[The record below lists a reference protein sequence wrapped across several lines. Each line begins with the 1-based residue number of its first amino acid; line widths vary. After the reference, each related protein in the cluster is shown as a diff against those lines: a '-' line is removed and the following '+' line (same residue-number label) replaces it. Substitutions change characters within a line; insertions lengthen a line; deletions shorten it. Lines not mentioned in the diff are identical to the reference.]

1 MRRAHRLSSPLISA
15 CKHALQ
21 VNLGLENNETVLIV
35 TDAEKRQIGRAFQE
49 AALQLTQQVDLI
61 EIPIP
66 KFNGEKPPDSAAE
79 KMLSADVILMP
90 LAKSLSWTRARRE
103 ATQTGARIGSMPQI
117 TENIILRTFP
127 IDYESIKRR
136 VNKLDDLFDAAT
148 KVKVTT
154 RLGTNLEFSVSG
166 RKGRGRN
173 GGVYTRKGAWGN
185 LPCGEAF
192 IAPVEGSVNGLY
204 FVDASHAGVGEIF
217 EPIKVTVEDG
227 FAINIEG
234 GPEATILSNMLTA
247 VDDPNAF
254 NIAEF
259 GIGCNDKAKII
270 GITLEDEK
278 VLGTCHIALGR
289 NLFFG
294 GTVDVGV
301 HVDGVIKSPTI
312 YFDNQKIMEG
322 GKLMV

>member
-1 MRRAHRLSSPLISA
+1 MRSAHRLSSPLISA

-21 VNLGLENNETVLIV
+21 ANLGLENNETVLIV
-35 TDAEKRQIGRAFQE
+35 TDAEKRQIGQAFKE
-49 AALQLTQQVDLI
+49 AALKSTSKIDFL

-66 KFNGEKPPDSAAE
+66 KFNGDEPPDYAAE

-103 ATQTGARIGSMPQI
+103 ATQSGARIGSMPQI
-117 TENIILRTFP
+117 TEDIILRTFT

-136 VNKLDDLFDAAT
+136 VNKIDDLFDAAT
-148 KVKVTT
+148 KVKITT
-154 RLGTNLEFSVSG
+154 KLGTSLEVSVSG
-166 RKGRGRN
+166 REGRGRN
-173 GGVYTRKGAWGN
+173 GGIYTSKGAWGN

-192 IAPVEGSVNGLY
+192 IAPLEGSTNGVY
-204 FVDASHAGVGEIF
+204 WVDASQAGVGKVS
-217 EPIKVTVEDG
+217 EPIKVTVEKG
-227 FAINIEG
+227 LAVKFAG
-234 GPEATILSNMLTA
+234 GNEARTLKKMLEEVA
-247 VDDPNAF
+247 DPNAF
-254 NIAEF
+254 NMAEF
-259 GIGCNDKAKII
+259 GIGCNDKAKIV

-278 VLGTCHIALGR
+278 VLGTCHVALGR
-289 NLFFG
+289 NVFFG

-312 YFDNQKIMEG
+312 YFDNQRIMEE

>member
-1 MRRAHRLSSPLISA
+1 MSGTHLSSSLISA
-15 CKHALQ
+15 CKHGLQTNLALKS
-21 VNLGLENNETVLIV
+21 NETVLIV
-35 TDAEKRQIGRAFQE
+35 TDAEKRQIGRAFKE
-49 AALQLTQQVDLI
+49 AALKITSKIDLL

-66 KFNGEKPPDSAAE
+66 KFNGEEPPDYAAE

-90 LAKSLSWTRARRE
+90 LAKSLSWTQARRE

-117 TENIILRTFP
+117 TEDIILRTFP

-154 RLGTNLEFSVSG
+154 KLGTSLEFSVSG

-173 GGVYTRKGAWGN
+173 GGIYKSKGAWGN

-204 FVDASHAGVGEIF
+204 FIDASHAGVGEIF
-217 EPIKVTVEDG
+217 APIKVIVENG

-294 GTVDVGV
+294 GTVDVGL

-312 YFDNQKIMEG
+312 YFDNQKITEE
-322 GKLMV
+322 GKLII

>member
-35 TDAEKRQIGRAFQE
+35 TDAEKCQIGQAFKE
-49 AALQLTQQVDLI
+49 AALEITSQIDFL

-66 KFNGEKPPDSAAE
+66 KFIGEEPTDSAAE

-103 ATQTGARIGSMPQI
+103 ATQKGARIGSMPQI

-127 IDYESIKRR
+127 IDYESIKCR
-136 VNKLDDLFDAAT
+136 VNKLDDLFDVAT

-154 RLGTNLEFSVSG
+154 KLGTSLEFRVSG

-173 GGVYTRKGAWGN
+173 GGIYRRKGAWGN

-192 IAPVEGSVNGLY
+192 IAPVEGSANGVYLI
-204 FVDASHAGVGEIF
+204 DASQAGVGKVS

-227 FAINIEG
+227 LAVKFEG
-234 GPEATILSNMLTA
+234 RNEARTLKEMLEA

-294 GTVDVGV
+294 GRVDVGV

>member
-1 MRRAHRLSSPLISA
+1 MKDTHFPNSPLIAA

-21 VNLGLENNETVLIV
+21 SNLALKSNETVLIV
-35 TDAEKRQIGRAFQE
+35 TDAKKHQIGQAFKE
-49 AALQLTQQVDLI
+49 AAQKITSKIDFL

-66 KFNGEKPPDSAAE
+66 KFNGEEPPDSAAE

-90 LAKSLSWTRARRE
+90 LAKSLSWTQARRE
-103 ATQTGARIGSMPQI
+103 ATQSGARIASMPQI
-117 TENIILRTFP
+117 TDDIILRTFP

-136 VNKLDDLFDAAT
+136 VNRIDDLFDAADQVKITT
-148 KVKVTT
+148 KS
-154 RLGTNLEFSVSG
+154 GTNFEFSVSR

-173 GGVYTRKGAWGN
+173 GGIYRSKGAWGN

-192 IAPVEGSVNGLY
+192 IAPVEGSANGVYL
-204 FVDASHAGVGEIF
+204 VDASQAGVGKIS
-217 EPIKVTVEDG
+217 EPIKVTVEKG
-227 FAINIEG
+227 FAVKFEG
-234 GPEATILSNMLTA
+234 GSEALTLKEMLEG

-278 VLGTCHIALGR
+278 VLGTCHVALGR

-294 GTVDVGV
+294 GKIDVGV
-301 HVDGVIKSPTI
+301 HVDGVIKLPTI
-312 YFDNQKIMEG
+312 YFDNKKIMAE

>member
-1 MRRAHRLSSPLISA
+1 MRSVRVLSHPLKSA
-15 CKHALQ
+15 CEHALKS
-21 VNLGLENNETVLIV
+21 NLALKSNETVLIV
-35 TDAEKRQIGRAFQE
+35 TDAEKRRFGRAFQE

-66 KFNGEKPPDSAAE
+66 EFNGEEPPDSAAA

-103 ATQTGARIGSMPQI
+103 ATQTGARIASMPQI
-117 TENIILRTFP
+117 TEDIILRTFP
-127 IDYESIKRR
+127 IDYEPIKRR

-148 KVKVTT
+148 KVKVITK
-154 RLGTNLEFSVSG
+154 LGTNLEFSVSG

-173 GGVYTRKGAWGN
+173 GGIYQNRGAWGN

-192 IAPVEGSVNGLY
+192 IAPLEGSANGVY

-217 EPIKVTVEDG
+217 QPIEITVKNG
-227 FAINIEG
+227 CAINIRG
-234 GPEATILSNMLTA
+234 GREATILSNMLTA
-247 VDDPNAF
+247 VDDPNAL

-278 VLGTCHIALGR
+278 VLGTCHVALGR
-289 NLFFG
+289 NVLFG
-294 GTVDVGV
+294 GKIDVGV

-312 YFDNQKIMEG
+312 YFDNQKIVAEG
-322 GKLMV
+322 ELLI

>member
-1 MRRAHRLSSPLISA
+1 MSSARLLSSPLMSA

-21 VNLGLENNETVLIV
+21 TNLALKSNETVLIV
-35 TDAEKRQIGRAFQE
+35 TDAEKCQIGRAFQE

-66 KFNGEKPPDSAAE
+66 EFNGEEPPGFAAA
-79 KMLSADVILMP
+79 KMLSSDVILMP
-90 LAKSLSWTRARRE
+90 LAKSLSWTQARRE
-103 ATQTGARIGSMPQI
+103 ATQSGARIGSMPQI
-117 TENIILRTFP
+117 TEDIILRTFP
-127 IDYESIKRR
+127 IDYDPIKRR

-154 RLGTNLEFSVSG
+154 KLGTSLEFSVSR

-173 GGVYTRKGAWGN
+173 GGIYRSKGAWGN

-192 IAPVEGSVNGLY
+192 IAPVEGSANGSYL
-204 FVDASHAGVGEIF
+204 VDASHAGVGEICK
-217 EPIKVTVEDG
+217 PIKVTVENG

-247 VDDPNAF
+247 IDDPNAF

-270 GITLEDEK
+270 GLTLEDEK
-278 VLGTCHIALGR
+278 VLGTCHVALGR
-289 NLFFG
+289 NMLFG

-301 HVDGVIKSPTI
+301 HVDGVLKLPTI
-312 YFDNQKIMEG
+312 YFDNQKIMEE
-322 GKLMV
+322 GKLLV

>member
-35 TDAEKRQIGRAFQE
+35 TDAEKRQIGQAFKE
-49 AALQLTQQVDLI
+49 AALEITSQIDFL

-66 KFNGEKPPDSAAE
+66 KFIGEEPPDSAAE

-154 RLGTNLEFSVSG
+154 KLGTSLEFRVSG

-173 GGVYTRKGAWGN
+173 GGIYRSKGAWGN

-192 IAPVEGSVNGLY
+192 IAPVEGSANGVYLI
-204 FVDASHAGVGEIF
+204 DASQAGVGKVS

-227 FAINIEG
+227 LAVKFEG
-234 GPEATILSNMLTA
+234 RNEARTLKEMLEA

-294 GTVDVGV
+294 GRVDVGV

>member
-1 MRRAHRLSSPLISA
+1 MRSAHRLSSPLISA

-35 TDAEKRQIGRAFQE
+35 TDAEKRQIGEAFKE
-49 AALQLTQQVDLI
+49 AALKITSKIDFL

-66 KFNGEKPPDSAAE
+66 KFNGDEPPDYAAE

-117 TENIILRTFP
+117 TEDIILRTFP

-136 VNKLDDLFDAAT
+136 VNKIDDLFDAADQ
-148 KVKVTT
+148 VKITT
-154 RLGTNLEFSVSG
+154 RSGTNFEFSVSR

-173 GGVYTRKGAWGN
+173 GGIYRSKSAWGN

-192 IAPVEGSVNGLY
+192 IAPVEGSANGVYL
-204 FVDASHAGVGEIF
+204 VDASQAGVGEICV
-217 EPIKVTVEDG
+217 PIKVTVENG
-227 FAINIEG
+227 FAVNIEG
-234 GPEATILSNMLTA
+234 GSEATNLSRMLTA

-312 YFDNQKIMEG
+312 YFDNQNIMEE
-322 GKLMV
+322 GKLII